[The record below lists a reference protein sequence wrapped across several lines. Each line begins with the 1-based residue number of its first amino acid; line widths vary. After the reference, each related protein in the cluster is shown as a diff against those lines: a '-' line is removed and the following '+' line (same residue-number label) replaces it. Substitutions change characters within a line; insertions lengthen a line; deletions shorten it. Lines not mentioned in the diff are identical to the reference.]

1 MRARSHSLAQMTCS
15 PGLECHLAQNKQ
27 ARDQK
32 VGCLGALERLEPGS
46 LWLKVYVP
54 C

>member
-1 MRARSHSLAQMTCS
+1 MCTADQEKAQEAG
-15 PGLECHLAQNKQ
+15 GLECHLAQNKQ